1 MNNRDKKKCVKK
13 KILEKKQTAR
23 QAGKDL
29 NYRITFTISI
39 DEYQM
44 RTGFES

>member
-1 MNNRDKKKCVKK
+1 MNNRDKKKSVK

-29 NYRITFTISI
+29 NYRITFTIFI

>member
-1 MNNRDKKKCVKK
+1 MNNPHKKKMCYKK
-13 KILEKKQTAR
+13 NTSEETDGV

-29 NYRITFTISI
+29 NRLTFTIFI